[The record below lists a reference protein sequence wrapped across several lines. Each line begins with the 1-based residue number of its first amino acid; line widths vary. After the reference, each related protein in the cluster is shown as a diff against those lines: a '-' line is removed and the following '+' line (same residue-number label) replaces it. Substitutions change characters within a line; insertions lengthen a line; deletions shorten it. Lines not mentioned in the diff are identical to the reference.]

1 MSKPRGGGLLLAKV
15 HHLAGRVFARLLKR
29 RGLDEINPAQGR
41 ILYVLWQADPLPLHE
56 LARRTGLAKP
66 TLSAMLDRLAAA
78 GHVERRP
85 DPGDRRGVLIHRTAM
100 DEAFRQAFL
109 AVSDEMNALW
119 YEGFAEAE
127 RDAFEGFLAR
137 ILANLE
143 KEGGGNIDAAA
154 LFDSPTTGG

>member
-1 MSKPRGGGLLLAKV
+1 MTQPRGGGLLLAKV
-15 HHLAGRVFARLLKR
+15 HHLSGRVFARLLKR

-66 TLSAMLDRLAAA
+66 TLSAMLDRLERD

-85 DPGDRRGVLIHRTAM
+85 DPADRRGVLIHRTAK

-109 AVSDEMNALW
+109 AVSEEMNALW
-119 YEGFAEAE
+119 YDGLAEAE
-127 RDAFEGFLAR
+127 RDAFESALAR
-137 ILANLE
+137 ILSNLE
-143 KEGGGNIDAAA
+143 READDGC
-154 LFDSPTTGG
+154 SP